1 MVQLLLSQSTQS
13 LLIEFT
19 ELQKIGLEMQ
29 KKQTLPFGSI
39 KGVILVKGTWYFICN
54 LQWPFDEEE
63 KV

>member
-29 KKQTLPFGSI
+29 KKQTLPFGSLTLYYDHA
-39 KGVILVKGTWYFICN
+39 VC
-54 LQWPFDEEE
+54 
-63 KV
+63 